1 MNELIIS
8 EDIFLSNNKTIKT
21 RLIKELR
28 SLYSDRNDINYYIE
42 RKSSGYWIRQ
52 VNEPNY
58 NRLLEDIC
66 NCIDEKMKINKLR
79 KWGKPDD
86 NGVINHLKK

>member
-58 NRLLEDIC
+58 NRLLEVTQSK
-66 NCIDEKMKINKLR
+66 IDMLEKILFDK
-79 KWGKPDD
+79 
-86 NGVINHLKK
+86 V